1 MTVLRSPEDLRE
13 LLIRSLEASAHVQ
26 RLAAENAELAKALQE
41 AEVHAVQSELDWS
54 VCCIKALENMH
65 QSFDGLQA
73 ENTGRVKRLTLV
85 SATPMQRRL
94 EEEQASLQMLGY
106 KWMDLDAA
114 RGCSGAGKEFLAE
127 RCV

>member
-1 MTVLRSPEDLRE
+1 M
-13 LLIRSLEASAHVQ
+13 
-26 RLAAENAELAKALQE
+26 KAGDRCSQ
-41 AEVHAVQSELDWS
+41 ELDWS

-85 SATPMQRRL
+85 SVPVFACLENCLLMGQTCEPPEQATPMQRRL

-106 KWMDLDAA
+106 KW
-114 RGCSGAGKEFLAE
+114 SSPFHE
-127 RCV
+127 VS